1 MPDPMPPSRPSS
13 EPAFERNAHSIAFV
27 AYLVVTAIV
36 SGALVMVIE
45 VLGSRVIGPFFGVSL
60 FVWTSLIAVTLIALA
75 AGYAVGGH
83 LADRRG
89 TPDVMYAII
98 LAAGLVVLLVPL
110 LKEPVLRA
118 TMHFGLRAGA
128 FVSTLLLFGPALFL
142 LGCVSPY
149 LVRIATREMASLG
162 RTVGGFYALS
172 TAGSVLGTVLTGF
185 VLIAFLSVDQI
196 LQLTGALLVLLAA
209 GYMIAFRRSMI
220 GVVGLLAAAL
230 IFGLS
235 AMGHAAQTKVLPNGT
250 RVTITAGKDS
260 FYGSLKIVDYTFAD
274 RHTREMT
281 IDGLIQGGMDM
292 RSGLSVY
299 PYAYLLHLVPRH
311 LHPRGETALVIGLGA
326 GLIPR
331 LYEAQGVT
339 TDVVEID
346 PYVVQF
352 ARQYFAFRGRGEVH
366 LADARQFLAST
377 ERRYDYVVLDVFTG
391 DVTPGHLLTREAVRD
406 MHARLNPHG
415 VLAVNVAGS
424 LIRDTFMTA
433 SVVHTLASVFEQV
446 DIVPTFD
453 PGTTEGWGNIKI
465 FAYDGPQR
473 PLPTAPDPQYAI
485 HPKARPVVE
494 ASLAN
499 RFRFPSGTRAIVL
512 TDDYNPIDFYDV
524 WLKEDV
530 RRAVVQSTDWDV
542 LIRSN

>member
-1 MPDPMPPSRPSS
+1 MPPSQTASQPVG
-13 EPAFERNAHSIAFV
+13 ERKSHPIGFV

-89 TPDVMYAII
+89 TADVMYGII
-98 LAAGLVVLLVPL
+98 LAAGLAVLLVPL
-110 LKEPVLRA
+110 VKEPVLRA
-118 TMHFGLRAGA
+118 TMYMGLRTGS
-128 FVSTLLLFGPALFL
+128 FVSTLLLFGPSLFL

-149 LVRIATREMASLG
+149 LVRIATREMTSLG

-172 TAGSVLGTVLTGF
+172 TAGSVLGTVFTGF

-196 LQLTGALLVLLAA
+196 LQLTGGLLVLLAA
-209 GYMIAFRRSMI
+209 GYTVVFRRSMR
-220 GVVGLLAAAL
+220 GVLGVLAAAL

-235 AMGHAAQTKVLPNGT
+235 AVGHSAPTKVLSNGT
-250 RVTITAGKDS
+250 RVTITAGKDT
-260 FYGSLKIVDYTFAD
+260 FYGSLKVVDYTFAD
-274 RHTREMT
+274 RHTREMM

-311 LHPRGETALVIGLGA
+311 LNPRGESALVIGLGA
-326 GLIPR
+326 GLVPR

-346 PYVVQF
+346 PHVVQF
-352 ARQYFAFRGRGEVH
+352 ARQHFGFRGRGEVFV
-366 LADARQFLAST
+366 ADARQFLAVT
-377 ERRYDYVVLDVFTG
+377 DRHYDYVVLDVFNG
-391 DVTPGHLLTREAVRD
+391 DVTPGHLLTREAVRE
-406 MHARLNPHG
+406 MHESLNPRG

-424 LIRDTFMTA
+424 LKRDTFMTA
-433 SVVHTLASVFEQV
+433 SVVRTLASVFEQV

-465 FAYDGPQR
+465 FAYDGPRR
-473 PLPTAPDPQYAI
+473 PLPTAPDAEYAI
-485 HPKARPVVE
+485 HPKARAVVE
-494 ASLAN
+494 ASLTH
-499 RFRFPSGTRAIVL
+499 RFSFPPDTRAIVL
-512 TDDYNPIDFYDV
+512 TDAYNPIDFYDV